1 MIKLIEPIQER
12 KPTFKKVFS
21 IDVLSDILS
30 GPGAFPAL
38 VGIVSLKLLNLEI
51 CFWPLGPR
59 YLLSQLASFVHF
71 KKLELKKLEPKPEME
86 TKLQETVLET
96 HNCFFNLKGMPPLCP
111 PAALFAIHKA
121 ARLQFFLKS
130 PFEMNLPFALCPT
143 VSFRF

>member
-59 YLLSQLASFVHF
+59 YLLAQLASFAPF
-71 KKLELKKLEPKPEME
+71 KKLELKLIEL
-86 TKLQETVLET
+86 LQEMKPI
-96 HNCFFNLKGMPPLCP
+96 FKQ
-111 PAALFAIHKA
+111 ALSIDDFSSIKA
-121 ARLQFFLKS
+121 SLDQYRS
-130 PFEMNLPFALCPT
+130 
-143 VSFRF
+143 